1 MLQNQQLQM
10 ILAPQLR
17 QSLEMLQAPVLELR
31 AMIRAELER
40 NQTQQFV
47 TAGGVQA

>member
-1 MLQNQQLQM
+1 MPNQTMGMTQDQRLQM

-31 AMIRAELER
+31 AMIRAELDL
-40 NQTQQFV
+40 
-47 TAGGVQA
+47 